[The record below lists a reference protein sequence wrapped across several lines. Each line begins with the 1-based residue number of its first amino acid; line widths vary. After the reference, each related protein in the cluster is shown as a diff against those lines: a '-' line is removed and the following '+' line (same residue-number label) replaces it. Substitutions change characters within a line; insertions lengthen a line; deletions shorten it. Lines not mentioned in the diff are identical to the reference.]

1 MTGATDSTCGIDRR
15 TYLQAASGFA
25 VASAIGLAGCLGD
38 ETDDSDDGN
47 GDDEPVGTLTTEFA
61 AGADAFDDFNDFT
74 ATIQGLW
81 VVPAPGDEADET
93 DDEETDDET
102 EAGENDDSET
112 NGESESDETDDGET
126 DDESESEDDE
136 NDEQSETDTNADRAY
151 YEFDDAVD
159 VDLVTL
165 EDGSQVIDER
175 DLPVDEYELLQL
187 DVSEIDATL
196 TNDDPA
202 TVTTPDDGPL
212 QFDERFE
219 IRDGGETT
227 FVAAVQPVEQD
238 DAGTYVLEA
247 VADGTEV
254 ITDGESSDDDTNE
267 NGDDDTNESGD
278 DGDDGD
284 NGNNDTGGDGDGS
297 GNDGDDSDDDE

>member
-1 MTGATDSTCGIDRR
+1 MTGTTDSTCGIDRR

-25 VASAIGLAGCLGD
+25 VASAIGLAGCLSD

-47 GDDEPVGTLTTEFA
+47 GDDEPVGTLTTELA

-81 VVPAPGDEADET
+81 VVPAPDDETHET
-93 DDEETDDET
+93 DDEETDNET

-112 NGESESDETDDGET
+112 NGEREPDET
-126 DDESESEDDE
+126 DDESESENDG
-136 NDEQSETDTNADRAY
+136 NDEQSETDTRDDRAY
-151 YEFDDAVD
+151 YEFDDAID
-159 VDLVTL
+159 VDLVAL

-175 DLPVDEYELLQL
+175 DFPVDEYEHLQL
-187 DVSEIDATL
+187 DVSGIDATL

-238 DAGTYVLEA
+238 DARTYVLEA

-254 ITDGESSDDDTNE
+254 ITDGEGGDDDTSE
-267 NGDDDTNESGD
+267 NGDDDTSESGD

-284 NGNNDTGGDGDGS
+284 NDTGGNGDGS
-297 GNDGDDSDDDE
+297 GNDGDDSGDDE